1 MIYVSLHKPKN
12 SSRWHYQFQ
21 VNGKRYTGTTGTA
34 NKTKALQVERE
45 MRNKVHGQ
53 VFLGEAETITL
64 EDALHKY
71 VEARR
76 AASYYNGMQGVARK
90 ICGYKLHPKTQQKI
104 TCYGLPGSTDLHE
117 IQTRDIERLVHARK
131 SERLSAA
138 TIKHEIGLIRS
149 TINEMGRLGYRVNKD
164 INYPTLKTN
173 SRLRY
178 LDSDEES
185 ALLCALDVN
194 TQRSGIKRSEA
205 WSAEMQRNLQ
215 DNYDLVIFLL
225 DTGCRYSEAANI
237 PWSAVNMEEGTIGL
251 YRSKVGN
258 EDVLYMSN
266 RLRSVMERRISAR
279 LDGSRFVF
287 ENRNG
292 KARGY
297 AVQAIRKAIDR
308 AGLNRPDTIL
318 EKGGK
323 VTIHTLRHSFASK
336 MVKNGVS
343 LFQVSVLLGHSDSKM
358 TQRYA
363 HLAPNDASRLAVKVL
378 DGLQGA

>member
-1 MIYVSLHKPKN
+1 MSLHKPKN

-45 MRNKVHGQ
+45 VRNKVHGQ

-64 EDALHKY
+64 EDALQKY
-71 VEARR
+71 VDARR
-76 AASYYNGMQGVARK
+76 SASYYKGMQGVARK

-104 TCYGLPGSTDLHE
+104 ACYGLPGTNDLHE

-138 TIKHEIGLIRS
+138 TIKHEIALIRS
-149 TINEMGRLGYRVNKD
+149 TINEMARLGYRVNKD
-164 INYPTLKTN
+164 INYPMLKTN

-194 TQRSGIKRSEA
+194 TLRSGIKRSEA
-205 WSAEMQRNLQ
+205 WSGEMQRNLQ

-237 PWSAVNMEEGTIGL
+237 PWSAINMEEGTIGL

-266 RLRSVMERRISAR
+266 RLRSVMERRLKVR

-308 AGLNRPDTIL
+308 AGLNRPDIIL

>member
-1 MIYVSLHKPKN
+1 M
-12 SSRWHYQFQ
+12 
-21 VNGKRYTGTTGTA
+21 NGKRYTGTTGTT

-76 AASYYNGMQGVARK
+76 AAPYYKGMQGVARK

-104 TCYGLPGSTDLHE
+104 SCYGLSGGTELHE
-117 IQTRDIERLVHARK
+117 IHTRDIERLVHARK

-149 TINEMGRLGYRVNKD
+149 TINEMARLGYRVNKD

-178 LDSDEES
+178 LDSEEEA
-185 ALLCALDVN
+185 ALLRELDVN
-194 TQRSGIKRSEA
+194 AQRSGIKRSEA

-215 DNYDLVIFLL
+215 DNHDLVIFLL
-225 DTGCRYSEAANI
+225 DTGCRYSEAASI
-237 PWSAVNMEEGTIGL
+237 PWSAVNLEDGTINL

-258 EDVLYMSN
+258 EDVLYMSS
-266 RLRSVMERRISAR
+266 RLRAVMERRASHR
-279 LDGSRFVF
+279 RDGSRYVF
-287 ENRNG
+287 ENRDG
-292 KARGY
+292 RARGY

-308 AGLNRPDTIL
+308 AGLNRPDIVE

-323 VTIHTLRHSFASK
+323 VTVHTLRHSFASK

-343 LFQVSVLLGHSDSKM
+343 LFQVSILLGHSDSKM

-363 HLAPNDASRLAVKVL
+363 HLAPNDASRLAVQVL
-378 DGLQGA
+378 DGLHGA

>member
-1 MIYVSLHKPKN
+1 MSLHKPKN

-64 EDALHKY
+64 EDALNKY
-71 VEARR
+71 VNARR
-76 AASYYNGMQGVARK
+76 SASYYKGMQGMARK
-90 ICGYKLHPKTQQKI
+90 ICGYKLQPKTQQKI
-104 TCYGLPGSTDLHE
+104 ACYGLPGTTDLHDV
-117 IQTRDIERLVHARK
+117 QTKDIERLVQARK
-131 SERLSAA
+131 SERLSFE

-149 TINEMGRLGYRVNKD
+149 TINEMARLGFRVNKE
-164 INYPTLKTN
+164 INFPTLKTH

-178 LDSDEES
+178 LDSEEEA
-185 ALLCALDVN
+185 ALLRALDVN

-215 DNYDLVIFLL
+215 DNYDLVVFLL

-237 PWSAVNMEEGTIGL
+237 PWSAISVEKGTISL

-258 EDVLYMSN
+258 EDMLYMPS
-266 RLRSVMERRISAR
+266 RLRAVIERRANER
-279 LDGSRFVF
+279 RDGSRFVF
-287 ENRNG
+287 ENREG

-308 AGLNRPDTIL
+308 AGLNRPDIVA

-323 VTIHTLRHSFASK
+323 VSIHTLRHTFASK
-336 MVKNGVS
+336 MVTNGVS
-343 LFQVSVLLGHSDSKM
+343 LYQVSALLGHKDSKM

-363 HLAPNDASRLAVKVL
+363 HLAPNDASRLAVQVL
-378 DGLQGA
+378 DGLQAA